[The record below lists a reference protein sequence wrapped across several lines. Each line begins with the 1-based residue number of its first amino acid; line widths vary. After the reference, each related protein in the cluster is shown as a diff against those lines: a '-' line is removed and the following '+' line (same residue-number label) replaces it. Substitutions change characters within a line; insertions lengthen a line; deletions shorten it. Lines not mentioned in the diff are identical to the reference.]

1 VHAVDPDLAAT
12 SGGALLCAGEPL
24 SGPGSLA
31 WFPLAGA
38 HPLDLL
44 LGLDAPRHWAALGVA
59 CTGRAHTASARPEP
73 VAVTIL
79 LDRAGAAAG
88 VLRRGATVSDMPD
101 RPEGVVADACRRAL
115 GLPTAP
121 PPGST
126 RELWALL
133 WLDRVVDAA
142 AGGGPGARPTTWLA
156 LARLHPAAGPHGDP
170 TAAALHPAAGPH
182 GDPTAAALHP
192 VALAAA
198 AGTLAAAWPWH
209 RLRADPGAIPLP
221 GARPAPGLAAW
232 MDDGMWARWLLS
244 HLPAA
249 GDLLSA
255 VRALLPPAL
264 AETVAGVVGATVR

>member
-1 VHAVDPDLAAT
+1 MPPSPHPALLRALVHAVDPDLAAT
-12 SGGALLCAGEPL
+12 SGGAVLRAGEPL
-24 SGPGSLA
+24 SAPGSLA

-38 HPLDLL
+38 HPLDVL

-59 CTGRAHTASARPEP
+59 CTGRAHTASDRPEP
-73 VAVTIL
+73 VTVTIL

-88 VLRRGATVSDMPD
+88 VLRRGGTASDMPD

-121 PPGST
+121 PPAST
-126 RELWALL
+126 RGLWTLL

-142 AGGGPGARPTTWLA
+142 AGGGPRARPTTWPA

-170 TAAALHPAAGPH
+170 TG
-182 GDPTAAALHP
+182 AALHP
-192 VALAAA
+192 VALVAA
-198 AGTLAAAWPWH
+198 AGALDAAWPWH
-209 RLRADPGAIPLP
+209 RLRADPGAVPLP
-221 GARPAPGLAAW
+221 GAGPAPPGLAAW

-249 GDLLSA
+249 DDLLSA

-264 AETVAGVVGATVR
+264 AQTVAGVVGATVG

>member
-1 VHAVDPDLAAT
+1 MPPSPDPVRLRALVHALDPDLAAAR
-12 SGGALLCAGEPL
+12 GGAILHAGDPL
-24 SGPGSLA
+24 TAPGSLA

-44 LGLDAPRHWAALGVA
+44 LGLDAPRHWAALGVS
-59 CTGRAHTASARPEP
+59 CTGRAHTASAPPEP

-88 VLRRGATVSDMPD
+88 VLRRGDTVCDMPD

-126 RELWALL
+126 RELWSLL

-142 AGGGPGARPTTWLA
+142 AGSRPGDRPATWPGLA
-156 LARLHPAAGPHGDP
+156 QLHPAASLHGVP
-170 TAAALHPAAGPH
+170 SAA
-182 GDPTAAALHP
+182 TLHP

-198 AGTLAAAWPWH
+198 AGTLTAAWPWS
-209 RLRADPGAIPLP
+209 RLRAEPGALPLP
-221 GARPAPGLAAW
+221 GPPSVPRLATW

-249 GDLLSA
+249 DDLLSA

-264 AETVAGVVGATVR
+264 AETVAGVVRTTER

>member
-1 VHAVDPDLAAT
+1 
-12 SGGALLCAGEPL
+12 
-24 SGPGSLA
+24 
-31 WFPLAGA
+31 
-38 HPLDLL
+38 
-44 LGLDAPRHWAALGVA
+44 
-59 CTGRAHTASARPEP
+59 
-73 VAVTIL
+73 
-79 LDRAGAAAG
+79 
-88 VLRRGATVSDMPD
+88 MPD

-142 AGGGPGARPTTWLA
+142 AGGGPGARPTTWPA
-156 LARLHPAAGPHGDP
+156 LAR
-170 TAAALHPAAGPH
+170 LHPAAGPH

-221 GARPAPGLAAW
+221 GARPAPGLEAW

>member
-1 VHAVDPDLAAT
+1 MPPSPDPARLRALVHAVDPDLAAI
-12 SGGALLCAGEPL
+12 SGGAVLCAREPL
-24 SGPGSLA
+24 SAPRSLA
-31 WFPLAGA
+31 WFPLGGA
-38 HPLDLL
+38 HPLDVL
-44 LGLDAPRHWAALGVA
+44 LGLDAPRRWAALGVA

-79 LDRAGAAAG
+79 LDRRGAAAG
-88 VLRRGATVSDMPD
+88 VLRRAGTASDMPD

-142 AGGGPGARPTTWLA
+142 AGGRPGTRPTTWPA

-170 TAAALHPAAGPH
+170 TG
-182 GDPTAAALHP
+182 AALHP

-198 AGTLAAAWPWH
+198 AGTLAVAWPWH
-209 RLRADPGAIPLP
+209 RLRADPGAVPLP
-221 GARPAPGLAAW
+221 GARPAPGLPAW

-244 HLPAA
+244 HLPAVD
-249 GDLLSA
+249 DLLCA
-255 VRALLPPAL
+255 VGALLPPSL
-264 AETVAGVVGATVR
+264 AGTVAGVVGTTLR